1 MVATSAR
8 ESNRDVSAVVNTD
21 RGEPSYV
28 QLSSEAGSEWVA
40 SFQMQGD
47 DNDFD
52 PPRVEFT
59 PRNVDL

>member
-1 MVATSAR
+1 MAATSAR

-21 RGEPSYV
+21 RGKLYV
-28 QLSSEAGSEWVA
+28 QFSSDAGSEWVA
-40 SFQMQGD
+40 SIQMQGD

-52 PPRVEFT
+52 PPRVELT

>member
-1 MVATSAR
+1 MAATSAR

-21 RGEPSYV
+21 RGEPSDV
-28 QLSSEAGSEWVA
+28 QLSSDAGSEWLA
-40 SFQMQGD
+40 SIQMQGVD
-47 DNDFD
+47 IDFD